1 VSNRIFFST
10 TIRGL
15 EFKGAMSADGPYV
28 SCDARFSGVALGVC
42 GLRKFMPDVY
52 RGRPGRQGW
61 WLVKYD
67 NEARLDL
74 TDFSDS
80 EAGQLSDAFGIVL
93 LPEYPMV
100 AESVRQDYFFTSPAW
115 EALRSWSQAHPR
127 LARQN
132 ARNDSYLPGWYER
145 SVASNV

>member
-1 VSNRIFFST
+1 MRNRIFFST

-15 EFKGAMSADGPYV
+15 EFQGAMSGDGPYV
-28 SCDARFSGVALGVC
+28 SCHARFGGVALGVC
-42 GLRKFMPDVY
+42 GLRKFSPDQY
-52 RGRPGRQGW
+52 HNRPGRPGW
-61 WLVKYD
+61 WLVKYES
-67 NEARLDL
+67 EARLDL

-115 EALRSWSQAHPR
+115 EALRSWSRAHPR
-127 LARQN
+127 LAKQYSE
-132 ARNDSYLPGWYER
+132 NDGYLPGWYER
-145 SVASNV
+145 SVASAG